1 MEIELPEI
9 AEARVKRFKELYES
23 QTEVREGRLAEIESV
38 GVLGA
43 AGLQTAVKRVAHL
56 TVAEGRRVEAISGG
70 TDLAGVNFLDYGR
83 AAADCVCR
91 ILVDGAAMGS
101 GFMIAPGVVMTNQH
115 VIHDSEEAGNTLLE
129 FGYEFGFDDIKA
141 SRRKFKVDLS
151 KPFAISGEDDLD
163 FAIFAI
169 TGEGVDSLGWLPL
182 EPRTDKIL
190 EGEPVVI
197 VQHPNGREKELC
209 LFNSELVQRVQ
220 AFLHYTTD
228 TEPGSSGSPVF
239 NRQWQVVALHH
250 ASLTLPI
257 QHRGSAVV
265 ANEGIRISKII
276 DAIKNGKTEKG
287 NSVDGDGPALHR
299 LITDPDV
306 IRNGR
311 PVRGKQ
317 AVVVE
322 AVREISTE
330 GTKTA
335 VKARPE
341 ADLDGRD
348 GHNVDFLGHGIS
360 VPHPEMPE
368 WIQADLAPRKDGQGF
383 ELKYRHYSVVMSKS
397 RKLARYTVVNIDG
410 GKQRKIKIDRKLR
423 DWKNLAAPQLEA
435 AADKWWYDP
444 RIDLQYQ
451 LGPKVYDATK
461 FAFGHLVRR
470 EDPVWG
476 NEDWEAVQGNDDS
489 FYMTNCSP
497 QHEDFNSKAW
507 LRLENGI
514 LSSARNSGRKYV
526 VFTGPVLRFDDP
538 VILGVKC
545 PVAFWKVVAYE
556 ENGQLVSYGF
566 MQWQTK
572 FVDDIA
578 DAVKKESLV
587 LDKIQDFQ
595 VSIAEI
601 ATATS
606 LDFGPLLNADRGEAT
621 LALTESRLKE
631 IFPGAEF
638 EA

>member
-1 MEIELPEI
+1 
-9 AEARVKRFKELYES
+9 
-23 QTEVREGRLAEIESV
+23 
-38 GVLGA
+38 
-43 AGLQTAVKRVAHL
+43 
-56 TVAEGRRVEAISGG
+56 
-70 TDLAGVNFLDYGR
+70 
-83 AAADCVCR
+83 
-91 ILVDGAAMGS
+91 
-101 GFMIAPGVVMTNQH
+101 
-115 VIHDSEEAGNTLLE
+115 
-129 FGYEFGFDDIKA
+129 
-141 SRRKFKVDLS
+141 
-151 KPFAISGEDDLD
+151 
-163 FAIFAI
+163 
-169 TGEGVDSLGWLPL
+169 
-182 EPRTDKIL
+182 
-190 EGEPVVI
+190 
-197 VQHPNGREKELC
+197 
-209 LFNSELVQRVQ
+209 
-220 AFLHYTTD
+220 
-228 TEPGSSGSPVF
+228 VF

-322 AVREISTE
+322 AAREISTE

-348 GHNVDFLGHGIS
+348 GHDVDFLGHGIS

-368 WIQADLAPRKDGQGF
+368 WIQTDLAPRKDGQGF

-423 DWKNLAAPQLEA
+423 DWKNLGAPQLEA

-451 LGPKVYDATK
+451 LGPEVYDATK

-476 NEDWEAVQGNDDS
+476 DTDAEAVQGNDDS

-606 LDFGPLLNADRGEAT
+606 LDFGPLLDADRGKAT

>member
-9 AEARVKRFKELYES
+9 AEARVKRFKDLYES
-23 QTEVREGRLAEIESV
+23 QTDVREGRLAEIETV

-43 AGLQTAVKRVAHL
+43 AGLQTAVNRVAHL

-115 VIHDSEEAGNTLLE
+115 VIHDSEEAANSLLE
-129 FGYEFGFDDIKA
+129 FGYEFGFDDIKP

-348 GHNVDFLGHGIS
+348 GHDVDFLGHGIS

-368 WIQADLAPRKDGQGF
+368 WIQSDLAPRKDGQGF

-397 RKLARYTVVNIDG
+397 RKLARYTVVDIDG

-423 DWKNLAAPQLEA
+423 DWKNLGAPQLEA

-444 RIDLQYQ
+444 RIYLQYQ
-451 LGPKVYDATK
+451 LGPEVYDATK

-476 NEDWEAVQGNDDS
+476 DTDAEAVQGNDDS

-606 LDFGPLLNADRGEAT
+606 LDFGPLLDADRGKAT

>member
-1 MEIELPEI
+1 MEIELPET
-9 AEARVKRFKELYES
+9 AEARVKRFKDLYES
-23 QTEVREGRLAEIESV
+23 QTEVREERLAEVETF
-38 GVLGA
+38 GVLSA
-43 AGLQTAVKRVAHL
+43 AGLQTAVNRVAHL

-83 AAADCVCR
+83 VAADCVCR

-101 GFMIAPGVVMTNQH
+101 GFMIAPGVVITNQH
-115 VIHDSEEAGNTLLE
+115 VIHDTEEAKEARLE
-129 FGYEFGFDDIKA
+129 FGFEFGLDDIKPA
-141 SRRKFKVDLS
+141 RRKFDIDLS
-151 KPFAISGEDDLD
+151 KPFAISHEDDLD
-163 FAIFAI
+163 FAVFAVKGDGLD
-169 TGEGVDSLGWLPL
+169 TLGWLPL

-250 ASLTLPI
+250 ASLTLPV
-257 QHRGSAVV
+257 QHRGTAVV

-276 DAIKNGKTEKG
+276 EALKTGKTEKG
-287 NSVDGDGPALHR
+287 NIVDGDGPALHR

-306 IRNGR
+306 IKNGR

-317 AVVVE
+317 AIVVE
-322 AVREISTE
+322 SVREISTE
-330 GTKTA
+330 ASKTRIR
-335 VKARPE
+335 VRPI
-341 ADLDGRD
+341 ADLEDRD
-348 GHNVDFLGHGIS
+348 GHRVDFLGNGIS
-360 VPHPEMPE
+360 VPHPELPE
-368 WIQADLAPRKDGQGF
+368 WIQADLTPRVDGQGF
-383 ELKYRHYSVVMSKS
+383 ELKYRNYSVVMSKT
-397 RKLARYTVVNIDG
+397 RKLARYTIVDIDG
-410 GKQRKIKIDRKLR
+410 GKQRQIKIDRKLR
-423 DWKNLAAPQLEA
+423 NWRDLAAVQLEA
-435 AADKWWYDP
+435 AADVWWYDP
-444 RIDLQYQ
+444 RIETQYQ
-451 LGPKVYDATK
+451 LGPEVYDATK

-476 NEDWEAVQGNDDS
+476 DSDWEAVQGNDDS

-497 QHEDFNSKAW
+497 QHQDFNSKSW

-514 LSSARNSGRKYV
+514 LSSARNSRRKYV
-526 VFTGPVLRFDDP
+526 VLTGPVLRFDDP
-538 VILGVKC
+538 VILGIKC

-556 ENGQLVSYGF
+556 EQGQLVSYGF

-572 FVDDIA
+572 FVDEIE

-587 LDKIQDFQ
+587 LKNIQDFQ

-606 LDFGPLLNADRGEAT
+606 LDFGPLLDADRGKST
-621 LALTESRLKE
+621 VALTESRLME
-631 IFPGAEF
+631 IFPGATF